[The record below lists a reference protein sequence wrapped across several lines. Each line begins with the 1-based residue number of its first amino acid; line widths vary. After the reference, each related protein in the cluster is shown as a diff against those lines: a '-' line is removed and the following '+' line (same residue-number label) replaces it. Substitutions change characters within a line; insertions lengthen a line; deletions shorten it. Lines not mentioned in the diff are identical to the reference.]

1 MLKVPLLLGTAA
13 FLAGQNQK
21 NVDLERGRGQ
31 EEYGRGRSSASSSSR
46 TVGRRRDVEEI
57 EEGEKGVSDISANS
71 GGAEDVAVGKAGAGD
86 DDDDVD
92 DEQDDSGTASPTQGD
107 GAEPELSLNLF
118 GRVRQRCAR
127 FWHFVL
133 QTGPNG
139 DCDGLEHLPNYRWLP
154 IFSGIVIPFSILLE
168 IPGLTE
174 HWYVVTE
181 NNVPVLSRPNGGLL
195 DTGLGVSMACAL
207 IANLAIINRFLEKRV
222 RTSTLVAIVALSI
235 HGASTRTLF
244 YLSLMP

>member
-21 NVDLERGRGQ
+21 NVDLERGDGVR

-118 GRVRQRCAR
+118 GTRTPEVCPGSGTSSSRRV
-127 FWHFVL
+127 
-133 QTGPNG
+133 P
-139 DCDGLEHLPNYRWLP
+139 
-154 IFSGIVIPFSILLE
+154 
-168 IPGLTE
+168 
-174 HWYVVTE
+174 
-181 NNVPVLSRPNGGLL
+181 
-195 DTGLGVSMACAL
+195 M
-207 IANLAIINRFLEKRV
+207 
-222 RTSTLVAIVALSI
+222 AIVTGS
-235 HGASTRTLF
+235 STSQTTAGCP
-244 YLSLMP
+244 SSAG